1 MALKRL
7 AMFELES
14 QVMEVLWSA
23 QNSLSPHDVQDL
35 LPKDREL
42 AYTTVMTVLVR
53 LWKKQLVD
61 RVRQGRAYVYVPR
74 LSRGDYAAKKMK
86 EILASSGNTLEVMAA
101 FVQGIEPSDLANLK
115 VLLQD
120 PPD

>member
-7 AMFELES
+7 GIFELEP

-23 QNSLSPHDVQDL
+23 HKSLSPGEVQEL
-35 LPKDREL
+35 LPKDRER

-61 RVRQGRAYVYVPR
+61 RVRQGRAYAYLPR
-74 LSRGDYAAKKMK
+74 LSRGNYAAKKMK
-86 EILASSGNTLEVMAA
+86 EILASSGNTLEVMTS
-101 FVQGIEPSDLANLK
+101 FVQGIEPSDRASLK
-115 VLLQD
+115 ELLQGT
-120 PPD
+120 PD